1 MTLIS
6 LTDGDRVILKDG
18 KVATE
23 QECCCCCVVIE
34 ALPLAVGFT
43 QNVWDNCYS
52 GVWETIQARL
62 QDAGYI
68 VTIKLLEGADPNGV
82 PLVNPLMEITSSCC
96 GNCENII
103 DALDEA
109 FANNGAITGQAAG
122 SWVDIQ
128 SFEVFNTPC
137 GPIQFGSL
145 GFTGCCGQICL
156 AGSGDCLQDNIVSVN
171 GEGDN
176 ASQWIPVC
184 NPLP

>member
-1 MTLIS
+1 MAIIS
-6 LTDGDRVILKDG
+6 FTDGDRVIFKDG
-18 KVATE
+18 QVATE
-23 QECCCCCVVIE
+23 QECCCCCLVIQ
-34 ALPLAVGFT
+34 AIPLVAGVA
-43 QNVWDNCYS
+43 QDAWDNCFS

-62 QDAGYI
+62 EDAGYM
-68 VTIKLLEGADPNGV
+68 VTITLLPGADPLG
-82 PLVNPLMEITSSCC
+82 NPLIMPSMEITSNCC
-96 GNCENII
+96 GNCANIT

-109 FANNGAITGQAAG
+109 YANNGAITGQAAG

-156 AGSGDCLQDNIVSVN
+156 AGSAECLQDNITSVN